1 MEMYFKRMKDEWT
14 GLVEQAD
21 PLIRAKAA
29 EIALAH
35 AHYLSIEFYRIVRID
50 PHAEEFLSNEQVE
63 RQLKSAM
70 ERWIINV
77 LSAQVDDVERLIQIQ
92 HTVAEVH
99 ARIGIPV
106 EIVEMGF
113 RVLKKILYPV
123 IFSSDY
129 SAAEKLQVYHFS
141 INSIDIA
148 MEVMTRAFTFSD
160 SSASKED
167 ENYRIFSLLE
177 NAEEEKER
185 QIASILSW
193 EIDIIYK
200 ILLDSDLG
208 SSLPLSQADF
218 GLWFNHKGR
227 HYFSGIAEVGH
238 ISRLIQDFDGMRQD
252 AEVIMKLTDADNAA
266 DGIFFPALEQNMMGA
281 VLINENDEVMFFNPA
296 AEKLWG
302 YKREEVIGNNI
313 DMLIP
318 RDLRPAHPEYIRHNR
333 EGGKAR
339 VEGMS
344 RELQLEKKD
353 GSKIWTRF
361 ALSKVSAEGKVYYL
375 ALVRDASVEM
385 AQKEQT
391 RQLIIAVDHL
401 DRPVIVLDPERHI
414 VQCNRAFTEMFGYC
428 ISEASGMQPDTLLNI
443 PEFPADNRIRLQQL
457 LWKTA
462 RDQDEFLLLTRTGEK
477 IWIKASISPV
487 YDVLAH
493 LQNLVMTFSDIT
505 EERQI
510 RQLEGNILAAMCS
523 SPPFHEMGEIIC
535 RNIESVLNESHVS
548 LFALR
553 NGMPIHWASSS
564 HGAEVQNAQSW
575 SATIRQRDGAPAG
588 ILQIKTSSGAETSAF
603 IERVA
608 DISQHMAALALE
620 QEKSRQH
627 IEQLIQFD
635 PMTGLPN
642 RNNLHNYLDDLVDK
656 AVSPVVYLIGVDHIQ
671 DVIDSLGYAWA
682 DQALL
687 EVVNRFREKLKPDQY
702 LCRIEGTQFVLV
714 SLENDVSNITQIADE
729 LRNVVSKPIMIDDK
743 PFPLTLSIG
752 ISYYVGKNRDYLLS
766 TAHNA
771 MDYIRKN
778 GGNGW
783 QFFSPAMNEMVKER
797 LVLGAAL
804 KEAISNNQLKLVY
817 QPQIF
822 AETGELY
829 GIEALARWHDPQHG
843 HVPPSRFIPL
853 AEEIGEIE
861 NIGRWV
867 IAEACRQLA
876 EWRSQNIHIPALS
889 VNLSALHFRSNQLP
903 NQVSDAMHAWGIDG
917 HQLTVEITESMM
929 MEHDTEIFKRI
940 QILRDMGV
948 GLSVDDFGTGFSGL
962 SRLVSLPV
970 TEIKIDKSFVDR
982 CLTEKRILALLEAI
996 TSIGQSLNLTVVAEG
1011 VETKEQFEMLR
1022 KIHCR
1027 VIQGYFFSRPLP
1039 AEEIPG
1045 WMSSVLPLKI

>member
-1 MEMYFKRMKDEWT
+1 
-14 GLVEQAD
+14 
-21 PLIRAKAA
+21 
-29 EIALAH
+29 
-35 AHYLSIEFYRIVRID
+35 
-50 PHAEEFLSNEQVE
+50 
-63 RQLKSAM
+63 
-70 ERWIINV
+70 
-77 LSAQVDDVERLIQIQ
+77 
-92 HTVAEVH
+92 
-99 ARIGIPV
+99 
-106 EIVEMGF
+106 
-113 RVLKKILYPV
+113 
-123 IFSSDY
+123 
-129 SAAEKLQVYHFS
+129 
-141 INSIDIA
+141 
-148 MEVMTRAFTFSD
+148 
-160 SSASKED
+160 
-167 ENYRIFSLLE
+167 
-177 NAEEEKER
+177 
-185 QIASILSW
+185 
-193 EIDIIYK
+193 
-200 ILLDSDLG
+200 
-208 SSLPLSQADF
+208 
-218 GLWFNHKGR
+218 
-227 HYFSGIAEVGH
+227 
-238 ISRLIQDFDGMRQD
+238 MRQD
-252 AEVIMKLTDADNAA
+252 AEVIMKLTDAENAA

-493 LQNLVMTFSDIT
+493 LQNLVMTFSD
-505 EERQI
+505 
-510 RQLEGNILAAMCS
+510 
-523 SPPFHEMGEIIC
+523 
-535 RNIESVLNESHVS
+535 
-548 LFALR
+548 
-553 NGMPIHWASSS
+553 
-564 HGAEVQNAQSW
+564 
-575 SATIRQRDGAPAG
+575 
-588 ILQIKTSSGAETSAF
+588 
-603 IERVA
+603 
-608 DISQHMAALALE
+608 
-620 QEKSRQH
+620 
-627 IEQLIQFD
+627 
-635 PMTGLPN
+635 
-642 RNNLHNYLDDLVDK
+642 
-656 AVSPVVYLIGVDHIQ
+656 
-671 DVIDSLGYAWA
+671 
-682 DQALL
+682 
-687 EVVNRFREKLKPDQY
+687 
-702 LCRIEGTQFVLV
+702 
-714 SLENDVSNITQIADE
+714 ND
-729 LRNVVSKPIMIDDK
+729 
-743 PFPLTLSIG
+743 
-752 ISYYVGKNRDYLLS
+752 VGKNRDYLLS

-903 NQVSDAMHAWGIDG
+903 NQVSDAMQAWGIDG

>member
-1 MEMYFKRMKDEWT
+1 
-14 GLVEQAD
+14 
-21 PLIRAKAA
+21 
-29 EIALAH
+29 
-35 AHYLSIEFYRIVRID
+35 
-50 PHAEEFLSNEQVE
+50 
-63 RQLKSAM
+63 
-70 ERWIINV
+70 
-77 LSAQVDDVERLIQIQ
+77 
-92 HTVAEVH
+92 
-99 ARIGIPV
+99 
-106 EIVEMGF
+106 
-113 RVLKKILYPV
+113 
-123 IFSSDY
+123 
-129 SAAEKLQVYHFS
+129 
-141 INSIDIA
+141 
-148 MEVMTRAFTFSD
+148 
-160 SSASKED
+160 
-167 ENYRIFSLLE
+167 
-177 NAEEEKER
+177 
-185 QIASILSW
+185 
-193 EIDIIYK
+193 
-200 ILLDSDLG
+200 
-208 SSLPLSQADF
+208 
-218 GLWFNHKGR
+218 
-227 HYFSGIAEVGH
+227 
-238 ISRLIQDFDGMRQD
+238 
-252 AEVIMKLTDADNAA
+252 MKLTDADNAA

-702 LCRIEGTQFVLV
+702 LCRIE
-714 SLENDVSNITQIADE
+714 
-729 LRNVVSKPIMIDDK
+729 
-743 PFPLTLSIG
+743 
-752 ISYYVGKNRDYLLS
+752 
-766 TAHNA
+766 
-771 MDYIRKN
+771 N

-829 GIEALARWHDPQHG
+829 GIEAHARWHDPQHG

-903 NQVSDAMHAWGIDG
+903 NQVSDAMQAWGIDG

>member
-1 MEMYFKRMKDEWT
+1 
-14 GLVEQAD
+14 
-21 PLIRAKAA
+21 
-29 EIALAH
+29 
-35 AHYLSIEFYRIVRID
+35 
-50 PHAEEFLSNEQVE
+50 
-63 RQLKSAM
+63 
-70 ERWIINV
+70 
-77 LSAQVDDVERLIQIQ
+77 
-92 HTVAEVH
+92 
-99 ARIGIPV
+99 
-106 EIVEMGF
+106 
-113 RVLKKILYPV
+113 
-123 IFSSDY
+123 
-129 SAAEKLQVYHFS
+129 
-141 INSIDIA
+141 
-148 MEVMTRAFTFSD
+148 
-160 SSASKED
+160 
-167 ENYRIFSLLE
+167 
-177 NAEEEKER
+177 
-185 QIASILSW
+185 
-193 EIDIIYK
+193 
-200 ILLDSDLG
+200 
-208 SSLPLSQADF
+208 
-218 GLWFNHKGR
+218 
-227 HYFSGIAEVGH
+227 
-238 ISRLIQDFDGMRQD
+238 
-252 AEVIMKLTDADNAA
+252 MKLTDADNAA

-443 PEFPADNRIRLQQL
+443 
-457 LWKTA
+457 
-462 RDQDEFLLLTRTGEK
+462 
-477 IWIKASISPV
+477 
-487 YDVLAH
+487 
-493 LQNLVMTFSDIT
+493 
-505 EERQI
+505 
-510 RQLEGNILAAMCS
+510 
-523 SPPFHEMGEIIC
+523 
-535 RNIESVLNESHVS
+535 VLNESHVS

-752 ISYYVGKNRDYLLS
+752 ISYDVGKNRDYLLS

>member
-1 MEMYFKRMKDEWT
+1 MKMYFKRMKDEWT

-29 EIALAH
+29 EIAVAH

-200 ILLDSDLG
+200 VLLDSDLG

-238 ISRLIQDFDGMRQD
+238 ISRLIQDFDGIFNQTMRNTRNLNNRSLRVKFLLQIRNTVSQIITLLRELFE
-252 AEVIMKLTDADNAA
+252 EVSRHEVGMDVLTKLLNRRFLPT
-266 DGIFFPALEQNMMGA
+266 IFKREIAHANRTGTPLS
-281 VLINENDEVMFFNPA
+281 VLIIDVDKFKEINDTWGHNTGDEILRKVSQAFYDNVRSSDYVFRYGGDEFIIVLTEASENETLRT
-296 AEKLWG
+296 AE
-302 YKREEVIGNNI
+302 R
-313 DMLIP
+313 
-318 RDLRPAHPEYIRHNR
+318 IRS
-333 EGGKAR
+333 R
-339 VEGMS
+339 VEKTKLKAANG
-344 RELQLEKKD
+344 ED
-353 GSKIWTRF
+353 I
-361 ALSKVSAEGKVYYL
+361 ALSL
-375 ALVRDASVEM
+375 
-385 AQKEQT
+385 
-391 RQLIIAVDHL
+391 
-401 DRPVIVLDPERHI
+401 
-414 VQCNRAFTEMFGYC
+414 
-428 ISEASGMQPDTLLNI
+428 
-443 PEFPADNRIRLQQL
+443 
-457 LWKTA
+457 
-462 RDQDEFLLLTRTGEK
+462 
-477 IWIKASISPV
+477 SI
-487 YDVLAH
+487 
-493 LQNLVMTFSDIT
+493 
-505 EERQI
+505 
-510 RQLEGNILAAMCS
+510 GAAM
-523 SPPFHEMGEIIC
+523 F
-535 RNIESVLNESHVS
+535 
-548 LFALR
+548 
-553 NGMPIHWASSS
+553 NGHPDYERLIQ
-564 HGAEVQNAQSW
+564 VQNAQSW

-635 PMTGLPN
+635 PMTGLPK

-752 ISYYVGKNRDYLLS
+752 ISYDVGKNRDYLLS

-982 CLTEKRILALLEAI
+982 C
-996 TSIGQSLNLTVVAEG
+996 GF
-1011 VETKEQFEMLR
+1011 VE
-1022 KIHCR
+1022 
-1027 VIQGYFFSRPLP
+1027 
-1039 AEEIPG
+1039 
-1045 WMSSVLPLKI
+1045 